1 MNSFIPVKKE
11 LFRESFT
18 SFSNQR
24 KGMITSTRKE
34 TRRRKGVWR
43 EMKGAATV
51 RSAMWVVDGCNS
63 EDRRTEEDKQGEV
76 LQCMIN

>member
-11 LFRESFT
+11 LFRE

-43 EMKGAATV
+43 EMKGAAT
-51 RSAMWVVDGCNS
+51 AMWVVDGCNS
-63 EDRRTEEDKQGEV
+63 EDRRAEEDKQGEV